1 MSEIMLHGVLNMPP
15 ELWNDASPID
25 VMQRHARY
33 VQASK
38 YIDELESEL
47 TAAREELSELK
58 EEYGTWWAQKR
69 IAIDEL
75 KEITEQRDRLAE
87 ALQKKLVT
95 TWIDE
100 IEFEVFKEAISALK
114 EEADDR

>member
-38 YIDELESEL
+38 YIDELETEL
-47 TAAREELSELK
+47 AAVTK
-58 EEYGTWWAQKR
+58 E
-69 IAIDEL
+69 
-75 KEITEQRDRLAE
+75 RDRLAE
-87 ALQKKLVT
+87 ACKLLMATVG
-95 TWIDE
+95 E
-100 IEFEVFKEAISALK
+100 PNSSADHCWVS
-114 EEADDR
+114 EDDNF